1 MMTSYLDVILSVVLI
16 FAVPGV
22 TAFLVRKLLR
32 ETEERIAKN
41 AETIGVLK
49 TKQEEL
55 REKTLPMDYLS
66 FKVYEK
72 DMKQWSERCSREMD
86 HLQKTCTGAVNRID
100 KNIDRIFEVLDGI
113 RNHVEKKTRS
123 TD

>member
-1 MMTSYLDVILSVVLI
+1 MTSYLDVILSVVLI

-86 HLQKTCTGAVNRID
+86 HLQKTYTDAINRID
-100 KNIDRIFEVLDGI
+100 KNIDRIFEILDGM
-113 RNHVEKKTRS
+113 RNHAEKKTRS

>member
-86 HLQKTCTGAVNRID
+86 HLQKTCTDAINRID
-100 KNIDRIFEVLDGI
+100 KNIDRIFEILDGI